1 MTRSAA
7 GYDPGPMPTLRHL
20 PRSVLTLVVGL
31 LVTPV
36 AALVAIAVAHFDP
49 TSPWI
54 ERITTTW
61 SKAWLL
67 AAGVDL
73 VVEGS
78 ENLDPGRSYVV
89 VANHASNLDIMV
101 AFLAMPLPIRFL
113 AKTELFRIPLLSRA
127 MRAIGIVEVDR
138 QGRTAVHE
146 QINHQAKD
154 LVAKGRSLII
164 YSEGTRSRTGRLGP
178 FKKGAFTI
186 AVATGIP
193 VLPIAIYGT
202 REAWPPRTLDVKGG
216 RVVVAIEPAIETEHL
231 GHRAT
236 GELRDTVHRRIEERL
251 HALAQSYTP
260 AR

>member
-1 MTRSAA
+1 
-7 GYDPGPMPTLRHL
+7 MPTLRHL
-20 PRSVLTLVVGL
+20 PRSGLTLLVGL
-31 LVTPV
+31 LATPFACV
-36 AALVAIAVAHFDP
+36 AAIAVAHFDP

-54 ERITTTW
+54 ERITTAW
-61 SKAWLL
+61 SKAWLM

-73 VVEGS
+73 VVEGP
-78 ENLDPGRSYVV
+78 ENLDPTRSYVV

-101 AFLAMPLPIRFL
+101 SLLAVPLPIRFL
-113 AKTELFRIPLLSRA
+113 AKKELFRIPLLARA

-138 QGRTAVHE
+138 QARMAVHD

-164 YSEGTRSRTGRLGP
+164 YPEGTRSRSGRLAP

-193 VLPIAIYGT
+193 VLPIAIYGSY
-202 REAWPPRTLDVKGG
+202 EAWPPRSLDVKGG
-216 RVVVAIEPAIETEHL
+216 QVVVAIEPPIETAHL
-231 GHRAT
+231 GQQAT